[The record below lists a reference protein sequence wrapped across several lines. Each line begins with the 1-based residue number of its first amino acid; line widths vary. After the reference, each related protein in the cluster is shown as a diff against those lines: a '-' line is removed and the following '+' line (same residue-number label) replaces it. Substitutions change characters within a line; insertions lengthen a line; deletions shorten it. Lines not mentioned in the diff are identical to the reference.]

1 MFDRLRGRRGGAVA
15 SRQFASAG
23 TACVLGAFALG
34 QIGLLGLA
42 APASADTQAFLHGLE
57 ERFSFMT
64 ADELLAAGHRACAI
78 IDAGNPGATA
88 SGMLDREFGIG
99 ESVAIEIVKNASL
112 YLGC

>member
-1 MFDRLRGRRGGAVA
+1 
-15 SRQFASAG
+15 
-23 TACVLGAFALG
+23 
-34 QIGLLGLA
+34 
-42 APASADTQAFLHGLE
+42 
-57 ERFSFMT
+57 MT